1 MSSESLF
8 QAAEEKNVSES
19 LIREKLAT
27 LPDIKK
33 EVHVWEK
40 KYQVDSYLYSLY
52 ICKTFLSLNIDISL
66 TIIVY

>member
-1 MSSESLF
+1 MSTDSLF

-40 KYQVDSYLYSLY
+40 KYQVNFKIHS
-52 ICKTFLSLNIDISL
+52 
-66 TIIVY
+66 

>member
-1 MSSESLF
+1 MSTESLF

-40 KYQVDSYLYSLY
+40 KYQVNSYLYSLSV
-52 ICKTFLSLNIDISL
+52 CKTFLDIDFSKSFS
-66 TIIVY
+66 